1 MARRPAR
8 RPSRGSARRA
18 YSSRRSSG
26 RASAQRS
33 YRSRAR
39 TSRPRRSA
47 SGGRSGRLV
56 IEVVQAGAV
65 RAGEPV
71 GIGQK
76 VASAPRLKPR
86 F

>member
-1 MARRPAR
+1 MARRRTRSTARRASRSPYAAR
-8 RPSRGSARRA
+8 RPTGRRTT
-18 YSSRRSSG
+18 
-26 RASAQRS
+26 QRS

-39 TSRPRRSA
+39 GAGARRA
-47 SGGRSGRLV
+47 APRSGRLV

-71 GIGQK
+71 SVGQK

>member
-1 MARRPAR
+1 MARRRTRSTA
-8 RPSRGSARRA
+8 
-18 YSSRRSSG
+18 RRSSRSSYAPRRSTG
-26 RASAQRS
+26 RRSTQRS

-39 TSRPRRSA
+39 SAGSRRAAPRQ
-47 SGGRSGRLV
+47 GRLV
-56 IEVVQAGAV
+56 IEVVQSGAV

-71 GIGQK
+71 SIGEK